1 MTKRAE
7 KARKWI
13 AIRMFE
19 QDWKE
24 SDTCRRAYKEAIEE
38 LSRLETTNRREV

>member
-13 AIRMFE
+13 ALREFE

-24 SDTCRRAYKEAIEE
+24 SDTCRRAYKEAIEALAE
-38 LSRLETTNRREV
+38 AE